1 MLRLAT
7 NPGRRKYETLYFSRP
22 RSYPCRVSTLFS
34 ASYYY
39 GFFGYNRWGPQSRA
53 Q

>member
-1 MLRLAT
+1 M
-7 NPGRRKYETLYFSRP
+7 TLDFSAP
-22 RSYPCRVSTLFS
+22 RSYPCRVSSLFT

-39 GFFGYNRWGPQSRA
+39 GFFGYNRRGPQSRA